1 MASNRFLSLQKI
13 LVLFIK
19 QLTVMPRILFII
31 LFVFSSQLNS
41 YGQQNTDAQAISI
54 PVTDCASV
62 DALSSYI
69 NRNFTT
75 DSTRIR
81 AIYTWITNNINYDVA
96 RFLAREK
103 SPSSPSPTA
112 AQVLSSRSGVC
123 QGYSDLFVSLCK
135 GVGIE
140 ALRIG
145 GYTKQQGKVSAIAHA
160 WVAAYLDGQWYLFD
174 PTWGAGYVK
183 NDVFVK
189 RYNNIFYKVPPAKFI
204 ADHMPFDPL
213 YQYLSNPLSNQEFID
228 GRPAS
233 AKNLFNYA
241 DSIKLHNQ
249 LSFVGQTSAELRR
262 LEAAGIQNNLL
273 RERQVFL
280 RQILQAS
287 ASKDSFDEGI
297 EVFKTAFSMYKE
309 FMVHKRNQFSTI
321 TDNDLRKKVD
331 SIELYVKKSRA
342 LVSETNPKTDA
353 QRDAK
358 VGQIGSIDKFWTELI
373 RQKDFTTKF
382 LATDKDKRKQLFMK

>member
-1 MASNRFLSLQKI
+1 MPR
-13 LVLFIK
+13 VLFI
-19 QLTVMPRILFII
+19 L

-54 PVTDCASV
+54 PVADCASV

-69 NRNFTT
+69 NRNFNT

-81 AIYTWITNNINYDVA
+81 AIYTWITNHISYDVA

-103 SPSSPSPTA
+103 SPSGSSASPTA

-123 QGYSDLFVSLCK
+123 QGYSDLFVALCK
-135 GVGIE
+135 GAGID

-189 RYNNIFYKVPPAKFI
+189 RFNNIFYKVPPVKFI
-204 ADHMPFDPL
+204 ADHMPFDPQ
-213 YQYLSNPLSNQEFID
+213 YQYLTYPLSHQEFID

-233 AKNLFNYA
+233 AKSMFNYA
-241 DSIKLHNQ
+241 DTIKRHNE
-249 LSFVGQTSAELRR
+249 LSLVGQTADELRR
-262 LEAAGIQNNLL
+262 LEAAGMQNNLL
-273 RERQVFL
+273 RERQAFL
-280 RQILQAS
+280 KQILQAS
-287 ASKDSFDEGI
+287 ASKNSFDEGI

-309 FMVHKRNQFSTI
+309 FMGHKRNQFNTI
-321 TDNDLRKKVD
+321 NDIDLRKKTD

-342 LVSETNPKTDA
+342 LISETNPKTDA

-358 VGQIGSIDKFWTELI
+358 AGQIGSIDRFWVEWI
-373 RQKDFTTKF
+373 KQKDFTSKF
-382 LATDKDKRKQLFMK
+382 LATDKDKRKQLFIR